1 MCIFKKSL
9 MELSVLRTED
19 CVGEYEQGFL
29 TNKNRFVGREEG
41 AIIAFDANQIDEEKQ
56 TLFSEDLY

>member
-41 AIIAFDANQIDEEKQ
+41 AIKDSGYPNSYVFPVPLKG
-56 TLFSEDLY
+56 F

>member
-1 MCIFKKSL
+1 